1 MLPHKR
7 RLYTW
12 TSPDGQHRNQT
23 DYILC
28 SQRRRSSIQSTKT
41 RPGADCGADH
51 ELLLPNTPD
60 TITTILCS
68 SWYFP
73 LPEINYKE
81 RKYSPN
87 ERESLVSL
95 ACHWILR
102 IENTPWHKQEFR
114 SYWLDEYHAVFEKN
128 DIDVQMLKWKNV
140 QDKLLSD
147 RRKSQS
153 IHTKWSHLCE
163 SECKHIM

>member
-1 MLPHKR
+1 MVNTEIKLIIFFAAKDGEA
-7 RLYTW
+7 LY
-12 TSPDGQHRNQT
+12 
-23 DYILC
+23 
-28 SQRRRSSIQSTKT
+28 SQQKQ
-41 RPGADCGADH
+41 DQ
-51 ELLLPNTPD
+51 ELTVAQIMNSLLPNTPD

>member
-1 MLPHKR
+1 MVNTEIKLIIFFAAKDGEA
-7 RLYTW
+7 LY
-12 TSPDGQHRNQT
+12 
-23 DYILC
+23 
-28 SQRRRSSIQSTKT
+28 SQQKQ
-41 RPGADCGADH
+41 DQ
-51 ELLLPNTPD
+51 ELTVAQIMNSLLPNTPD

-140 QDKLLSD
+140 QDKPLSD